1 MRTFECSLTS
11 APFQQ
16 HLDEIAFQWQSCF
29 NRTSWILQFFSPEYA
44 DLLFPWLKSLNNSFI
59 HSLCIYWSYIFNHRA
74 YHYIQVWNQLSLAHL
89 YLTSLSK
96 FATVTLLE
104 TYGFILIE
112 KLLNSLFLNWLVILN
127 DYIWQESLGKTL
139 SALQEHPLQ
148 IPFKKIVIVVLS
160 ELSEHLKKNCFPLF
174 LTFDPGNTKFSW
186 LTGKVRGLGRVK

>member
-44 DLLFPWLKSLNNSFI
+44 DLLFPWLKSRNNSFI

-74 YHYIQVWNQLSLAHL
+74 YHYIQVWKQLSLAHL

-96 FATVTLLE
+96 FATITLLE

-127 DYIWQESLGKTL
+127 DYIWQESGENFICIAGAPTSNTILKNCHCCIIWT
-139 SALQEHPLQ
+139 
-148 IPFKKIVIVVLS
+148 IWTWRKIV
-160 ELSEHLKKNCFPLF
+160 FPSF
-174 LTFDPGNTKFSW
+174 
-186 LTGKVRGLGRVK
+186 